1 MPAESQLIIFVTVIG
16 IWDSYKIVVINLDKI
31 VLCQLDRTNY
41 SPHLVVN
48 LLKRPYNSWP
58 YSNSTKRAPMATDKQ
73 IKSIRNIGII
83 AHIDAGKTTLTER
96 ILFYTGKTHKIGEV
110 HDGQA
115 TMDWMPEEQERGIT
129 ITSAVTTC
137 FWKGKEIHII
147 DTPGHVD
154 FTIEVERSLRVLDGA
169 LGVFCAVGGV
179 EPQSETVW
187 HQADKYKVPKMAFIN
202 KMDRLGADFWRVV
215 EELKDRLGV
224 NPLVL
229 TIPLGAEDNF
239 QGVFDVVKQKLIVWD
254 DATEGREFQEL
265 DIPDEHISYV
275 AEARERLLESLAELD
290 DDLMEKFLAEE
301 DIPEAEIHK
310 VIRTACL
317 TLAGCPI
324 FCGSALK
331 NKGVQPVLDG
341 IGRYLPSPL
350 DIPPVKGINPVTGK
364 EEERKASV
372 KSPLSALAFKVQM
385 DQGRKMTYVRVYSGV
400 LLSGAEVW
408 NATKEKKEKIARLLR
423 MHAIKRERIKEAGAG
438 QIVAVMGL
446 KLAQTGDT
454 LCDPEHPIL
463 LESIETYLPVISV
476 AIEPKSTADQ
486 EKIEMALAKL
496 AEEDPTFKVRL
507 DEETGQTIISGM
519 GELHLEV
526 LTHRL
531 LREFKVPVRVGK
543 PQVVYRET
551 VQKEVEITERFDREI
566 GGSRQSAGVTL
577 IVAPRERGAG
587 NLVASELPEEGALPE
602 EFEEQI
608 LETLRQGLESGVL
621 QGYPM
626 VDTKVIL
633 KDVQFEE
640 GLSTEIALKAAA
652 SMALRKACEMAEP
665 VLLEPMMQVE
675 IMTPENFMGE
685 VIGDLNSRGGKVE
698 QIEPRGTVQ
707 VIKAIAPLSQMF
719 GYSTALRSI
728 TQGRANF
735 TMVFSHYDPV
745 Q

>member
-1 MPAESQLIIFVTVIG
+1 
-16 IWDSYKIVVINLDKI
+16 
-31 VLCQLDRTNY
+31 
-41 SPHLVVN
+41 
-48 LLKRPYNSWP
+48 
-58 YSNSTKRAPMATDKQ
+58 MASDKQ
-73 IKSIRNIGII
+73 IKRIRNIGII

-137 FWKGKEIHII
+137 FWQGKEIHII

-154 FTIEVERSLRVLDGA
+154 FTMEVERSLRVLDGA

-215 EELKDRLGV
+215 EELRERLGV
-224 NPLVL
+224 NPLIL
-229 TIPLGAEDNF
+229 TIPLGAEDTF
-239 QGVFDVVKQKLIVWD
+239 SGVFDVIRQKLIVWD
-254 DATEGREFQEL
+254 DATEGREFREL
-265 DIPDEHISYV
+265 DIPAEHQDYV
-275 AEARERLLESLAELD
+275 AGARENLLEALAELD
-290 DDLMEKFLAEE
+290 DDLMEKFLSDE
-301 DIPEAEIHK
+301 DIPETLIHK
-310 VIRTACL
+310 VVRQACL
-317 TLAGCPI
+317 NLDGVPV

-350 DIPPVKGINPVTGK
+350 DIPPVTGINPATG
-364 EEERKASV
+364 EQEERRASV
-372 KSPLSALAFKVQM
+372 NSPLAALAFKVQM
-385 DQGRKMTYVRVYSGV
+385 DQGRKMTYVRIYSGILV
-400 LLSGAEVW
+400 SGAEVW

-423 MHAIKRERIKEAGAG
+423 MHAMKRERVKEAGAG
-438 QIVAVMGL
+438 DIVAAMGL

-454 LCDPEHPIL
+454 LCDAEHPIL
-463 LESIETYLPVISV
+463 LESIGTYQPVISV
-476 AIEPKSTADQ
+476 AVEPRSTADQ
-486 EKIEMALAKL
+486 GKVDFALSKL
-496 AEEDPTFKVRL
+496 AEEDPTFRVKL
-507 DEETGQTIISGM
+507 DDETGQTIISGM

-531 LREFKVPVRVGK
+531 LREFNVPVRVGK

-551 VQKEVEITERFDREI
+551 IRKPAEVTEHFDREI
-566 GGSRQSAGVTL
+566 GGARQSATVTVHVEPL
-577 IVAPRERGAG
+577 ERGTG
-587 NLVASELPEEGALPE
+587 NQVTSALPE
-602 EFEEQI
+602 DALPED
-608 LETLRQGLESGVL
+608 LETQTMETLKQALESGVI

-626 VDTKVIL
+626 VDISVVLRDI
-633 KDVQFEE
+633 DYEE
-640 GLSTEIALKAAA
+640 GVTTDIALKAAA
-652 SMALRKACEMAEP
+652 SMAVRKACEMAEP
-665 VLLEPMMQVE
+665 VLLEPMMLLE
-675 IMTPENFMGE
+675 IITPENFMGE

-698 QIEPRGTVQ
+698 NIEARGNMQ
-707 VIKAIAPLSQMF
+707 VIRAIAPLSQMF

-735 TMVFSHYDPV
+735 NMVFSHYDPV
-745 Q
+745 KQGGQ

>member
-1 MPAESQLIIFVTVIG
+1 
-16 IWDSYKIVVINLDKI
+16 
-31 VLCQLDRTNY
+31 
-41 SPHLVVN
+41 
-48 LLKRPYNSWP
+48 
-58 YSNSTKRAPMATDKQ
+58 MASDKQ
-73 IKSIRNIGII
+73 IKRIRNIGII

-137 FWKGKEIHII
+137 FWQGKEIHII

-154 FTIEVERSLRVLDGA
+154 FTMEVERSLRVLDGA

-179 EPQSETVW
+179 ESQSETVW

-215 EELKDRLGV
+215 EELRERLGV
-224 NPLVL
+224 NPLIL
-229 TIPLGAEDNF
+229 TIPLGAEDAF
-239 QGVFDVVKQKLIVWD
+239 SGVFDVIRQKLIVWD
-254 DATEGREFQEL
+254 DATEGREFREL
-265 DIPDEHISYV
+265 GIPAEHQDYV
-275 AEARERLLESLAELD
+275 AGARENLLEALAELD
-290 DDLMEKFLAEE
+290 DDLMEKFLSDE
-301 DIPEAEIHK
+301 DIPETLIHK
-310 VIRTACL
+310 VVRQACL
-317 TLAGCPI
+317 NLDGVPV

-350 DIPPVKGINPVTGK
+350 DIPPVTGINPATG
-364 EEERKASV
+364 EQEERRASV
-372 KSPLSALAFKVQM
+372 NSPLAALAFKVQM
-385 DQGRKMTYVRVYSGV
+385 DQGRKMTYVRIYSGILV
-400 LLSGAEVW
+400 SGAEVW

-423 MHAIKRERIKEAGAG
+423 MHAMKRERVKEAGAG
-438 QIVAVMGL
+438 DIVAAMGL

-454 LCDPEHPIL
+454 LCDAEHPIL
-463 LESIETYLPVISV
+463 LESIGTYQPVISV
-476 AIEPKSTADQ
+476 AVEPRSTADQ
-486 EKIEMALAKL
+486 GKVDFALSKL
-496 AEEDPTFKVRL
+496 AEEDPTFRVKL
-507 DEETGQTIISGM
+507 DDETGQTIISGM

-531 LREFKVPVRVGK
+531 LREFNVPVRVGK

-551 VQKEVEITERFDREI
+551 IRKPAEVTERFDREI
-566 GGSRQSAGVTL
+566 GGTRQSATVTVHVEPL
-577 IVAPRERGAG
+577 ERGTG
-587 NLVASELPEEGALPE
+587 NQVTSALPE
-602 EFEEQI
+602 DALPED
-608 LETLRQGLESGVL
+608 LETQTMETLKQALESGVI

-626 VDTKVIL
+626 VDISVVLRDIGY
-633 KDVQFEE
+633 EE
-640 GLSTEIALKAAA
+640 GVTTDIALKAAA
-652 SMALRKACEMAEP
+652 SMAVRKACEMAEP
-665 VLLEPMMQVE
+665 VLLEPMMLLE
-675 IMTPENFMGE
+675 IITPENFMGE

-698 QIEPRGTVQ
+698 NIEARGNVQ
-707 VIKAIAPLSQMF
+707 VIRAIAPLSQMF

-745 Q
+745 KQGGQ